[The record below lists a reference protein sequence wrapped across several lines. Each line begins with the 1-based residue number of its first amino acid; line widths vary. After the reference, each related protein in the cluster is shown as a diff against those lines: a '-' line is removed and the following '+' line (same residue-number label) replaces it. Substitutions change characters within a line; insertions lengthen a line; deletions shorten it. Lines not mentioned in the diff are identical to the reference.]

1 MARQVIDVPVKQNQV
16 VELEVHG
23 MSHEGEG
30 VGRYEGFTVFVPGA
44 LTGER
49 VRVQIVRIH
58 RNFASSRLLE
68 IITPSG
74 ARQEPLCPVYHRCGG
89 CHLQHLNYEAQ
100 LAHKRQIVVDALERI
115 GKLQGVPVH
124 PTLGMAD
131 PWKYRNKSQVPVSL
145 VDGHVVAGFYAPR
158 THEIIDM
165 EGCPIQHPYADD
177 ILQIVKRAISDLGI
191 VPYDEIGHKGL
202 IRHIVSRVG
211 FSTGETM
218 VVLVT
223 NGRDLPRK
231 SELITRLR
239 QEIPSLVSIVQNI
252 NMAKTNVIFG
262 PESVTLWGKDAIID
276 RIGDIEFEIS
286 PRSFFQ
292 VNPVQTRVLYE
303 KALEYAGL
311 TGTET
316 VIDAYCGIGTI
327 SLFLAKKAKHVYGV
341 EVIEEAIADAKKNAA
356 RNGITNAEFL
366 VGKAE
371 EVIPALYEE
380 NGIQADV
387 VVVDPPRKGCDEALL
402 QTIARMRPERMVY
415 VSCNPSTLARDL
427 RYLEDRGYRTQEVQP
442 VDMFPQTYH
451 VECVAQIIKVK
462 E

>member
-1 MARQVIDVPVKQNQV
+1 MAKQVLGVPVKQNQII
-16 VELEVHG
+16 ELDIHG

-30 VGRYEGFTVFVPGA
+30 VGKYEGFTVFVAGA

-49 VRVQIVRIH
+49 VRVKIMKVH
-58 RNFASSRLLE
+58 KSFAVSRLLE
-68 IITPSG
+68 VVAPSDV
-74 ARQEPLCPVYHRCGG
+74 RMDPSCPIYHQCGG
-89 CHLQHLNYEAQ
+89 CHLQHVSYEAQ
-100 LAHKRQIVVDALERI
+100 LVHKRQIVVDALERI
-115 GKLQGVPVH
+115 GKLSHVLVH
-124 PTLGMAD
+124 PTIGMKE

-145 VDGHVVAGFYAPR
+145 VNGHVVAGFYAPR

-177 ILQIVKRAISDLGI
+177 ILKTVKQAIAELGV

-202 IRHIVSRVG
+202 IRHIVSRIG
-211 FSTGETM
+211 FFTGETM

-223 NGRDLPRK
+223 NGRHLPKKDR
-231 SELITRLR
+231 LIERLR
-239 QEIPSLVSIVQNI
+239 REIPHLVSIVQNI
-252 NMAKTNVIFG
+252 NTAKTNVIFG
-262 PESVTLWGKDAIID
+262 QESITLWGKDTITD
-276 RIGDIEFEIS
+276 YIGDIQFEIS

-303 KALEYAGL
+303 KALEYAQL
-311 TGTET
+311 TGVEE

-327 SLFLAKKAKHVYGV
+327 SLFLAKKARHVYGV
-341 EVIEEAIADAKKNAA
+341 EVIPEAIEDAKKNAE
-356 RNGITNAEFL
+356 RNGISNVDFI

-371 EVIPALYEE
+371 EVIPFLYKDK
-380 NGIQADV
+380 GVSADI

-402 QTIARMRPERMVY
+402 QTIATMRPVRVVY

-427 RYLEDRGYRTQEVQP
+427 RYLEDHGYQTLEVQP

-451 VECVAQIIKVK
+451 VEAVASIVRND
-462 E
+462 

>member
-1 MARQVIDVPVKQNQV
+1 MAKQVLGIPVKQNQII
-16 VELEVHG
+16 ELDIHG

-30 VGRYEGFTVFVPGA
+30 VGKYEGFTVFVPGA
-44 LTGER
+44 LTGEQ
-49 VRVQIVRIH
+49 VRVQIIKVH
-58 RNFASSRLLE
+58 KSFAVSRLLE
-68 IITPSG
+68 VVTPSDVRT
-74 ARQEPLCPVYHRCGG
+74 APLCSIYHQCGG
-89 CHLQHLNYEAQ
+89 CHLQHVSYEAQ
-100 LAHKRQIVVDALERI
+100 LVHKRQIVVDALERI
-115 GKLQGVPVH
+115 GKLSHVAVH
-124 PTLGMAD
+124 PTLGMKE

-145 VDGHVVAGFYAPR
+145 VNGRVVAGFYAPR

-177 ILQIVKRAISDLGI
+177 ILQTVKQAIAELGI

-202 IRHIVSRVG
+202 IRHIVSRIG
-211 FSTGETM
+211 FFTGDTM

-223 NGRDLPRK
+223 NGRQLPKKER
-231 SELITRLR
+231 LIERLR
-239 QEIPSLVSIVQNI
+239 REIPHLVSIVQNI
-252 NMAKTNVIFG
+252 NTAKTNVIFG
-262 PESVTLWGKDAIID
+262 PESITLWGKDAITD
-276 RIGDIEFEIS
+276 YIGDIQFEIS

-303 KALEYAGL
+303 KALEYAQL
-311 TGTET
+311 TGGEE

-341 EVIEEAIADAKKNAA
+341 EVIPEAIEDAKKNASL
-356 RNGITNAEFL
+356 NGISNVNFI

-371 EVIPALYEE
+371 EVIPTLYKEK
-380 NGIQADV
+380 GVSADV

-402 QTIARMRPERMVY
+402 QTIANMRPERVVY

-427 RYLEDRGYRTQEVQP
+427 RYLEDHGYQTLEVQP

-451 VECVAQIIKVK
+451 VEAVASVVRKD
-462 E
+462 